1 MIHCTIPLMVLPK
14 IWADTPIK
22 YLMTFHIKTIQH
34 NTMPDQTICM
44 LPRSG
49 VDRHT
54 VQCDVTYDRPAEPS
68 TIITERP
75 WLLLLLL

>member
-1 MIHCTIPLMVLPK
+1 MGIY
-14 IWADTPIK
+14 TPIK

-34 NTMPDQTICM
+34 NTMQDQTICM

-54 VQCDVTYDRPAEPS
+54 VQCDVTYDRPAEPYHYHRE
-68 TIITERP
+68 TLAATAAALI
-75 WLLLLLL
+75 